1 MEARGNAEGK
11 PHFQNADKYTE
22 ASFFKLMQ
30 LKHNLYLMKDDDIE
44 KLKLDSELELLLR
57 VHKLY
62 GQVENDYIQRS
73 KIKRKLPAKKI
84 SLKRNMLKKICDLQ
98 VNFVIKNLH
107 EVVKRFKKL
116 YSNKAIFL
124 QKDTEEAYLLKKE
137 NCETREEFEI
147 KRSEILEKLDDSK
160 EGLELEKIEIKDLE
174 DILWM
179 MKKSFPKEMVFKQK
193 VMEFNK
199 DLLLNLVKVKNL
211 IDYEETRMKVKF
223 SNKVETDQNKIQ
235 VTSENSSKTTVTV
248 DTKRTSSPSNLTE
261 QKIGDKITTKDHYD
275 AVGIIQISGLMSEVE
290 AQEVATKASKETEED
305 SANKLANGADKE
317 AQDEDGKEGVD
328 EKEIKAKKCCWFC
341 SKEEGSLLKCSGC
354 RKAYYCN
361 EKCIEH
367 DWPVHGNWCSK
378 RRQKREEKK
387 GKR

>member
-137 NCETREEFEI
+137 NCETREDFEI
-147 KRSEILEKLDDSK
+147 KRSGILEKLDHSK
-160 EGLELEKIEIKDLE
+160 EGIELEKIDIAELE
-174 DILWM
+174 VILWM
-179 MKKSFPKEMVFKQK
+179 INNLEIKTDFRI
-193 VMEFNK
+193 NK
-199 DLLLNLVKVKNL
+199 DLILNLVKVKKL
-211 IDYEETRMKVKF
+211 IDYEENRIKEKLA
-223 SNKVETDQNKIQ
+223 NKVETVHSKIQ
-235 VTSENSSKTTVTV
+235 ATFENSLKTTVTG
-248 DTKRTSSPSNLTE
+248 DTNRTPSSLSSAEPE
-261 QKIGDKITTKDHYD
+261 TK
-275 AVGIIQISGLMSEVE
+275 
-290 AQEVATKASKETEED
+290 ED
-305 SANKLANGADKE
+305 SVNGADKK
-317 AQDEDGKEGVD
+317 DEDVKKGVL
-328 EKEIKAKKCCWFC
+328 ENKRKTEKCCWFC
-341 SKEEGSLLKCSGC
+341 SKDEGSLLKCSGC

-361 EKCIEH
+361 EKCIER

-378 RRQKREEKK
+378 KMQKREERKVKK
-387 GKR
+387 